1 MKHFKKLKGQRV
13 LLNLPKKD
21 EGKLIVDENTKE
33 ALHKEM
39 LEKLNSLEVFAIGD
53 GVIDLK
59 PKDKV
64 LVDPALLSKSPI
76 ISINGENKVLINY
89 FDIILIW

>member
-21 EGKLIVDENTKE
+21 EGNLIVDENTRE

-39 LEKLNSLEVFAIGD
+39 LKKLNSLEVFAVGD

-64 LVDPALLSKSPI
+64 LVDPALLSKSPV
-76 ISINGENKVLINY
+76 ISINNEDKLLINY
-89 FDIILIW
+89 FDIILVW